1 MERGSEDPFAA
12 LFTGSIKAKIA
23 GSIKAIIDREH
34 LPDIFH
40 GLLGAGSSPRVWGT
54 LQRTDDAAP
63 YSRFIPTC
71 VGNMH
76 LELGNPVQ
84 NTVHPHV
91 CGEHGFKLRIP

>member
-54 LQRTDDAAP
+54 YILSRTVGSLP
-63 YSRFIPTC
+63 RFIPTC
-71 VGNMH
+71 VGNIA
-76 LELGNPVQ
+76 
-84 NTVHPHV
+84 VH
-91 CGEHGFKLRIP
+91 GGK

>member
-54 LQRTDDAAP
+54 CGLSLHERDQG
-63 YSRFIPTC
+63 RFIPTC
-71 VGNMH
+71 VGN
-76 LELGNPVQ
+76 
-84 NTVHPHV
+84 
-91 CGEHGFKLRIP
+91 IW